1 MNAINPA
8 RVQYLAVAGSLL
20 FLALVVELVRKKKIR
35 EEYSLLWIFFGAVF
49 LGVSLWRHGL
59 DLLSRLLGIYYA
71 PMAFLLLLMMA
82 VFLILIQFSVVISRL
97 KDENK
102 KLVQRLALLELERKR
117 PKDNDRD
124 APPG

>member
-1 MNAINPA
+1 MDAINPA
-8 RVQYLAVAGSLL
+8 RIQYLAVAGSLL
-20 FLALVVELVRKKKIR
+20 FLILVFELVRKKKIR
-35 EEYSLLWIFFGAVF
+35 EEYSLLWIFFGLVF

-59 DLLSRLLGIYYA
+59 DLLSRLVGIYYA

-102 KLVQRLALLELERKR
+102 KLIQRLALLELERKR
-117 PKDNDRD
+117 PKNNDQD

>member
-1 MNAINPA
+1 MDAINPA
-8 RVQYLAVAGSLL
+8 RIQYLAVAGSLL
-20 FLALVVELVRKKKIR
+20 FLILVFELVRKKKIR
-35 EEYSLLWIFFGAVF
+35 EEYSLLWIFFGLVF

-59 DLLSRLLGIYYA
+59 DLLSRLVGIYYA
-71 PMAFLLLLMMA
+71 PMAFMLLLMMA

-102 KLVQRLALLELERKR
+102 KLIQRLALLELERKR
-117 PKDNDRD
+117 PKNNDQD